1 MCKSKPLAI
10 PRCGLHILILSL
22 LIAVSSV
29 SCVNEEGLGGTGAIS
44 GTIIEHFYNDD
55 FSSLIYTDASV
66 DEEVFI
72 LFGEDR
78 EVGDRV
84 RTGITGQFRFNFL
97 YPGTYYIYY
106 SSGDSTTVLDDGWSE
121 SVRVELGNGEER
133 DLGELVKLST
143 LDYDDGKAVIMGK
156 VRKIKYTN
164 GSWWPNL
171 VVEYID
177 NAYEQEV
184 YLTYGDHEFYDE
196 RIRTQHDGSF
206 QFRNLI
212 PGDYLVFLYSE
223 DVTREKKFV
232 VLKYP
237 VSVTE
242 FDQVVDLGEITVEE
256 L

>member
-1 MCKSKPLAI
+1 M
-10 PRCGLHILILSL
+10 SL
-22 LIAVSSV
+22 LIAISSV
-29 SCVNEEGLGGTGAIS
+29 SCVNEEGLGGTGSIS

-55 FSSLIYTDASV
+55 YSSLIYSDPSV

-72 LFGEDR
+72 LFGED
-78 EVGDRV
+78 EAVGDRV
-84 RTGITGQFRFNFL
+84 RTGITGEFRFEFL

-106 SSGDSTTVLDDGWSE
+106 RSGDSTAVMDDGWSE
-121 SVRVELGNGEER
+121 SLRVELGNGEER
-133 DLGELVKLST
+133 ELGELVKLST
-143 LDYDDGKAVIMGK
+143 LDWDDGAGVIKGK
-156 VRKIKYTN
+156 VKKIKYTN

-177 NAYEQEV
+177 YAYEQEV

-223 DVTREKKFV
+223 DVTRNKEFV
-232 VLKYP
+232 VQKYQ
-237 VSVTE
+237 VTLTE
-242 FDQVVDLGEITVEE
+242 IDQVEDLGEITIYE